1 MIVALSVLGNM
12 TLPFPKIHAAAA
24 FLLLA
29 ALRHM
34 CSVQGASLWQSRPRG
49 SGAEGSH
56 GRPYLVPNTDL
67 VEALEYME
75 SLRQQTRGDDRPAT
89 DYGDLER
96 FRSLPLATAPEPE
109 ETSQD
114 AAGSWQDDHSQQ
126 WLKVLLKTLQ
136 QAGSEPKATAALTG
150 PRQAYSDRPRPE
162 DDSDDRVAAD
172 EADYEG
178 APWPEHQK
186 LPKKY
191 PLMFEDEDSRESPYK
206 RTNEEVEEQYT
217 PQSLATL
224 QSVFEELGK
233 MSGPKTNKRHSMDDE
248 LRLYR
253 GDDDD
258 DIYRVNNMAYEDV
271 TGGEDWTP
279 VEEKVETEEEVKG
292 RREEFDRGSDENDGN
307 SMKRSSMSG
316 KYDEQEEP
324 DDVTKLVDY
333 YLLKILEKTEQTEN
347 KRDRVEEQNPFSYN
361 INPQAIYRLID
372 ISRKLQ
378 IPPED
383 LVDMLKNGEIKTQD
397 KRPEAEEYPDLD
409 RAEEGLAQIASSH
422 KDMTP
427 TAKFYN
433 RKKPEIL
440 PNDFPDDLNTED
452 ILKIL
457 GLESLA
463 NQKAKY
469 LLKQKQSKNTPPGL
483 YSPRGRQGDFVGPE
497 LSSISDKGKSD
508 YDDAIEEEL
517 ASHLAAKMLAQYPK
531 MLKKMDLKR
540 ASRPASQERQQAFD
554 TLLQDY
560 FDQITPDKGLPS
572 KRFSE
577 ADDVGDSMQEQGQD
591 DDVLLKILERMN
603 PETAEQEER
612 DLYGRAGGGM

>member
-1 MIVALSVLGNM
+1 M
-12 TLPFPKIHAAAA
+12 TLSFLKIHVAAA
-24 FLLLA
+24 FFLLA
-29 ALRHM
+29 ALHHT
-34 CSVQGASLWQSRPRG
+34 CSVQGASLWQSKPRG
-49 SGAEGSH
+49 SGAESSH
-56 GRPYLVPNTDL
+56 GRPYLVPSIDM
-67 VEALEYME
+67 VKALEYIE
-75 SLRQQTRGDDRPAT
+75 SLRQQTRGDDWPAT
-89 DYGDLER
+89 DYSDLER
-96 FRSLPLATAPEPE
+96 FRSLPLATASEPE
-109 ETSQD
+109 EPSQD
-114 AAGSWQDDHSQQ
+114 AAASWQDDQSQQ

-136 QAGSEPKATAALTG
+136 QSGNEPKATTALTS
-150 PRQAYSDRPRPE
+150 PRQAYGDRPRPE
-162 DDSDDRVAAD
+162 DDTDDRPAAD
-172 EADYEG
+172 EGDYEG
-178 APWPEHQK
+178 APWSERQK

-206 RTNEEVEEQYT
+206 RTNENVEEQYT

-292 RREEFDRGSDENDGN
+292 SREEFDRGSDENDGN

-383 LVDMLKNGEIKTQD
+383 LIDMLKNGEIKTQD
-397 KRPEAEEYPDLD
+397 KRPEAEEYADLD
-409 RAEEGLAQIASSH
+409 RAEERLAQIASSH

-427 TAKFYN
+427 TAKFYG

-469 LLKQKQSKNTPPGL
+469 LLKQKHSKNTPPGL
-483 YSPRGRQGDFVGPE
+483 YSPSGRQGDFVGPE
-497 LSSISDKGKSD
+497 LSSISDKRKSD

-540 ASRPASQERQQAFD
+540 ASRPASQEQQLAFD

-560 FDQITPDKGLPS
+560 FDRITPDKGLPS
-572 KRFSE
+572 KRLSE
-577 ADDVGDSMQEQGQD
+577 VDDVGDSTQEQGQD
-591 DDVLLKILERMN
+591 DDVLLKILEHMN
-603 PETAEQEER
+603 PETTEKEDR
-612 DLYGRAGGGM
+612 DLYGRAIGGM